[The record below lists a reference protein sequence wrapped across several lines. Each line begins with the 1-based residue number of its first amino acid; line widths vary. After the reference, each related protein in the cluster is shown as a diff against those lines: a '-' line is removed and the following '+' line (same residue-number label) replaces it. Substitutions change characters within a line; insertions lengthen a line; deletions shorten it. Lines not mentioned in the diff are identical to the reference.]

1 MMELMETLGTFLLV
15 AVIVLLGITLL
26 SEVHAYY
33 KRKKREAEQDG
44 FSRLMREMLELDADR
59 LKVQED
65 LLREACRS
73 WAETD
78 EEEDEE

>member
-15 AVIVLLGITLL
+15 AVIVFLVLTLL
-26 SEVHAYY
+26 SEVHAYH

-78 EEEDEE
+78 EEEDE